1 MCVFLQDWP
10 EKKAKLVVDIAA
22 NPKMHEALANLQ
34 KETTVEKVNIKMPDI
49 DLSKHMHEGK
59 DVVSHTGYLV
69 CFFEPEAACSCL
81 RVVSFPGPGWV
92 GGGGVRSV
100 CRP

>member
-1 MCVFLQDWP
+1 
-10 EKKAKLVVDIAA
+10 
-22 NPKMHEALANLQ
+22 MHEALANLQ

-69 CFFEPEAACSCL
+69 CFVKP
-81 RVVSFPGPGWV
+81 
-92 GGGGVRSV
+92 
-100 CRP
+100 